1 VNGTKVTASVTLAK
15 VTAETVADAKAIRQA
30 ISGESTMTL
39 KAGEAGIRSYG
50 FLASVVELT
59 ETKAK
64 ELVADFGADKGRLSK
79 AGKCVRYVVAEIIAP
94 DTATVETYD
103 DAVEYLVA
111 NYASLNAAYSDLFPT
126 DAKETTLADM
136 VANLYKWADKQGI
149 STDDVLL
156 AVVREA
162 EIRKSEGV

>member
-1 VNGTKVTASVTLAK
+1 METNKVTASVTLAR
-15 VTAETVADAKAIRQA
+15 VTAESVTNDKAIRGA
-30 ISGESTMTL
+30 ISGDSTMTL

-59 ETKAK
+59 DTKAK
-64 ELVADFGADKGRLSK
+64 ALVDDFGADKGRLSK
-79 AGKCVRYVVAEIIAP
+79 AGKCVRFVVAEIISP
-94 DTATVETYD
+94 DTVTADTYQEAID
-103 DAVEYLVA
+103 YMAE
-111 NYASLNAAYSDLFPT
+111 NYTSLSAAYSDLFPT
-126 DAKETTLADM
+126 DAKEPTLADM

-162 EIRKSEGV
+162 EARKGKA